1 MLLLIETV
9 SIIFYGLAGLI
20 ALAVIVLLFMKWYI
34 TEYTRISKHK
44 KVDLPITASELARAN
59 LDRAGLTNIEVVIK
73 RFKSGFNYRRKKL
86 YITKRMERKATVYSV
101 SRVMQLVSLAIIV
114 NTDEKARKTSNNVH
128 LLNYSATALF
138 FIMIIVSIFVELT
151 LSGDATWI
159 TLIGLAF
166 TLGFYIFTTVWT
178 IRNGSL
184 LKRANVNALEVIKNM
199 EVFEE
204 KDITSINKLYRMSI
218 KEYNINTLLSV
229 VYVVYYGLKFI
240 FKGLNVFG
248 KRR

>member
-9 SIIFYGLAGLI
+9 NIIFYGLAGLI
-20 ALAVIVLLFMKWYI
+20 ALAVIVLLFMKWFI

-73 RFKSGFNYRRKKL
+73 TFKSGFNYRRKKL

-114 NTDEKARKTSNNVH
+114 NTDEKARKTSNNVQ

-159 TLIGLAF
+159 TLIGLAL
-166 TLGFYIFTTVWT
+166 TLGFYIFTTIWS
-178 IRNGSL
+178 IKNGSL
-184 LKRANVNALEVIKNM
+184 LKRANVNALEFIKNM
-199 EVFEE
+199 EVFDE
-204 KDITSINKLYRMSI
+204 KDITSINKLYTMSI

-229 VYVVYYGLKFI
+229 VYVVYYGLKII
-240 FKGLNVFG
+240 FKGLTIFG

>member
-9 SIIFYGLAGLI
+9 NIIFYGLAGLI

-73 RFKSGFNYRRKKL
+73 TFKSGFNYRRKKL

-114 NTDEKARKTSNNVH
+114 NTDEKARKTSNNVQ

-159 TLIGLAF
+159 TLIGLAL
-166 TLGFYIFTTVWT
+166 TLGFYIFTTIWS
-178 IRNGSL
+178 IKNGSL
-184 LKRANVNALEVIKNM
+184 LKRANVNALEFIKNM
-199 EVFEE
+199 EVFDE
-204 KDITSINKLYRMSI
+204 KDITSINKLYTMSI

-229 VYVVYYGLKFI
+229 VYVVYYGLKII
-240 FKGLNVFG
+240 FKGLTIFG

>member
-9 SIIFYGLAGLI
+9 NIIFYGLAGLI

-73 RFKSGFNYRRKKL
+73 PFKSGFNYRRKKL

-114 NTDEKARKTSNNVH
+114 NTDEKARKTSNNVQ

-159 TLIGLAF
+159 TLIGLAL
-166 TLGFYIFTTVWT
+166 TLGFYIFTTIWS
-178 IRNGSL
+178 IKNGSL
-184 LKRANVNALEVIKNM
+184 LKRANVNALEFIKNM
-199 EVFEE
+199 EVFDE
-204 KDITSINKLYRMSI
+204 KDITSINKLYTMSI

-229 VYVVYYGLKFI
+229 VYVVYYGLKII
-240 FKGLNVFG
+240 FKGLTIFG

>member
-9 SIIFYGLAGLI
+9 NIIFYGLAGLI
-20 ALAVIVLLFMKWYI
+20 ALAVIVLLFMKWFI

-73 RFKSGFNYRRKKL
+73 PFKSGFNYRRKKL

-114 NTDEKARKTSNNVH
+114 NTDEKARKTSNNVQ

-159 TLIGLAF
+159 TLIGLAL
-166 TLGFYIFTTVWT
+166 TLGFYIFTTIWS
-178 IRNGSL
+178 IKNGSL
-184 LKRANVNALEVIKNM
+184 LKRANVNALEFIKNM
-199 EVFEE
+199 EVFDE
-204 KDITSINKLYRMSI
+204 KDITSINKLYTMSI

-229 VYVVYYGLKFI
+229 VYVVYYGLKII
-240 FKGLNVFG
+240 FKGLTIFG